1 MHRRSCTSL
10 LAVLLLTLCSRP
22 ALWGQTSTIPAKAGV
37 GPPGLGEPVLNQS
50 LVDHPV
56 LEQPTP
62 AHPQSPA
69 GLGSTPFRP
78 KPPGQFPGPGSGQ
91 GSSPG
96 GAPTFPQ
103 FARTAGTIFA
113 GTVTRIEPGPAA
125 GGSAVPTVAITFHVE
140 HPLRGA
146 VPAGSLTILEW
157 MGLWSSGQRYAVG
170 EHVLLF
176 LYPRSKIGLTSAV
189 GGALGQF
196 RLDSAGGIMPSEWQF
211 AAFQAD
217 PLFSGRSAGRSAG
230 RSRIAFDDFAQALRR
245 AVGEQAPE

>member
-1 MHRRSCTSL
+1 MHRRSCSSL
-10 LAVLLLTLCSRP
+10 LAVSLTLCSTP
-22 ALWGQTSTIPAKAGV
+22 ASWGQTSTISAKDGV
-37 GPPGLGEPVLNQS
+37 DPPVLGQTGLG
-50 LVDHPV
+50 
-56 LEQPTP
+56 QPKLDQPILDQPAP

-69 GLGSTPFRP
+69 WAGSTPIRP
-78 KPPGQFPGPGSGQ
+78 KPPGQFPGLGSGPS
-91 GSSPG
+91 SSPG

-125 GGSAVPTVAITFHVE
+125 GGSALPTVAITFHVE
-140 HPLRGA
+140 RPLRGA
-146 VPAGSLTILEW
+146 VAGGSLTILEW
-157 MGLWSSGQRYAVG
+157 LGLWSSGQRYAVG
-170 EHVLLF
+170 ERVLLF
-176 LYPRSKIGLTSAV
+176 LYPTSKLGLTSAV

-196 RLDSAGGIMPSEWQF
+196 HLDSAGGILPSEWQF

-217 PLFSGRSAGRSAG
+217 PVFSGRSAG